1 MKLFA
6 AALVAATASASG
18 FETYIP
24 YDCYHESARVYG
36 TRTDKKVSDMDIMT
50 GLDAYAHRVSGITAC
65 LDLET
70 NLISGVTTTFGK
82 INEADLTY
90 TDVKRLNLLGN
101 MSGLYHYDDNAVIGS
116 ITSLS
121 DA

>member
-6 AALVAATASASG
+6 AALVAAQASASQW
-18 FETYIP
+18 ETYIP

-36 TRTDKKVSDMDIMT
+36 SETANKVSDMDVMT

-65 LDLET
+65 INLDT

-82 INEADLTY
+82 VVEADLTY
-90 TDVKRLNLLGN
+90 TDV
-101 MSGLYHYDDNAVIGS
+101 
-116 ITSLS
+116 
-121 DA
+121 